1 MSLIHQIPRFLQRYM
16 VFSIPFT
23 LLLGFAVGCFV
34 NTKSLQV
41 LVLPLTF
48 LMIYPSMV
56 GLNFKQVFCRGDTP
70 VQLSA
75 LAMNFILIPLLAYG
89 IGWVFFSDR
98 PMLHMGLFLTGLLP
112 TSGMTL
118 AWTQMA
124 KGNLP
129 AAVKMTIVGLVV
141 GSLLAPFYLMLAF
154 RTSIEI
160 PLAKTV
166 LQIIFIVF
174 LPLILGFFTQRV
186 LLKRFGKEGFVNQW
200 KPLFGPWGTIG
211 VLGVQFVAISMKA
224 PDLLQDPKL
233 LLWLGFPM
241 LLFFVLNF
249 VLSTLLAKL
258 FTLRANGVA
267 FIYGTVLRNLS
278 IALAIVM
285 TVFGPEGSETAL
297 LISMGFVFQA
307 QLAAWH
313 VKFLPRW
320 LSLTH
325 A

>member
-1 MSLIHQIPRFLQRYM
+1 MSIIHSIPRFLQRYM
-16 VFSIPFT
+16 VFSIPVT
-23 LLLGFAVGCFV
+23 LLLGFAVGCFID
-34 NTKSLQV
+34 TKSLQL

-75 LAMNFILIPLLAYG
+75 MAMNFILTPLVAYG

-118 AWTQMA
+118 AWTQMG

-141 GSLLAPFYLMLAF
+141 GSLLAPFYLMFAF

-166 LQIIFIVF
+166 MQIIFIVF
-174 LPLILGFFTQRV
+174 LPLALGFLTQRV
-186 LLKRFGKEGFVNQW
+186 LLKRFGKDGFVNHW

-241 LLFFVLNF
+241 LIFFVLNF
-249 VLSTLLAKL
+249 VLSTLLARL
-258 FTLRANGVA
+258 FALRANGVA

-285 TVFGPEGSETAL
+285 TVFGAEGSETAL
-297 LISMGFVFQA
+297 LISMGFIFQA

-313 VKFLPRW
+313 VKLLPRW